1 MPASFL
7 EESVA
12 VLARTPAV
20 LDALLP
26 NLPDGWITATKGT
39 PGA

>member
-7 EESVA
+7 EESAA
-12 VLARTPAV
+12 VQAHTPAV

-26 NLPDGWITATKGT
+26 NLPDGWITATKGP